1 MGKVGVNMR
10 KLYMIISAAMVLI
23 LALSGCSAADRT
35 VITVNDDATVTSD
48 VFSYFLKTAMTDNNN
63 LTEDEY
69 LDIATNECIKYIAV
83 NTIFA
88 QNGMTLTPA
97 QKASLSDETNT
108 LWRQYGAY
116 YSLLGL
122 TKETFY
128 KIKTGEQYRE
138 AVRFALYDTDGS
150 ESIGEDIIKGV
161 FNSEYCG
168 FRFVCEYL
176 YNTDDDG
183 NTVKKSQSEIDAT
196 YNNYLS
202 AATEIN
208 NNGSSLEEAYAKFAT
223 DEAYKSLS
231 LDTVLIDRD
240 SAFPDGFFDAVQK
253 AEYNKAVV
261 IIADDYLYLLIR
273 EDILSADYDFYEQ
286 YRDKC
291 LVTATEGLLTDKIT
305 EWVGEYNAVR
315 QIDTAR
321 RCYKSVLNADKKFSE
336 KER

>member
-1 MGKVGVNMR
+1 MR
-10 KLYMIISAAMVLI
+10 KLYMILSAALAVVL
-23 LALSGCSAADRT
+23 LFSSCSRADKT
-35 VITVNDDATVTSD
+35 VVTVNGDVSVTGD
-48 VFSYFLKTAMTDNNN
+48 VFSYFLKTAMTDNKDM
-63 LTEDEY
+63 TEDEY

-97 QKASLSDETNT
+97 QKASLSEETNT

-116 YSLLGL
+116 YSLLGI

-128 KIKTGEQYRE
+128 KIKTGEAYRE

-150 ESIGEDIIKGV
+150 EPVGEDVIKSV

-176 YNTDDDG
+176 YNTDSDG
-183 NTVKKSQSEIDAT
+183 NAVKKSQSEIDET

-202 AATEIN
+202 AASEIN
-208 NNGSSLEEAYAKFAT
+208 NNGSSLEEAYARFAT

-240 SAFPDGFFDAVQK
+240 SSFPEGFFDAVQK

-261 IIADDYLYLLIR
+261 IISDDYLYLLIR
-273 EDILSADYDFYEQ
+273 EDILSADHDFYEQ

-291 LVTATEGLLTDKIT
+291 LVTATESLLNNKMT

-321 RCYKSVLNADKKFSE
+321 GCYKSVLDADKKFSE